1 MSETDQENQENPAG
15 TENNQDTL
23 LGGAP
28 RETENRP
35 SENPPEGGVP
45 EQDRPSENGAN
56 PPPQQPAVPEQY
68 EFKPPEGVEF
78 DEATIGVYAEA
89 AREAGLSQEA
99 ADIVLNKI
107 APHLAQQQAARLAEA
122 RNDWAQQ
129 SRADAEFGGE
139 KLDENLAVAKKAV
152 EALASPEL
160 KTLLEQSGL
169 GNHPEIIRLFYRAG
183 RSLSQDAFVGGK
195 NTGSGQIDAQ
205 SIFPKSNMNP

>member
-1 MSETDQENQENPAG
+1 MSETDQENQAAG

-28 RETENRP
+28 QETENRP
-35 SENPPEGGVP
+35 SENPPGGGVP

-56 PPPQQPAVPEQY
+56 PPPEKPAVPEQY

-122 RNDWAQQ
+122 RNDWARQ

-183 RSLSQDAFVGGK
+183 RSLSQDAFVGGRAAQ
-195 NTGSGQIDAQ
+195 TDAQ
-205 SIFPKSNMNP
+205 SIFSQSNMNP

>member
-1 MSETDQENQENPAG
+1 MSETDQENQAAG
-15 TENNQDTL
+15 AENNQDTL

-28 RETENRP
+28 QEAENRP
-35 SENPPEGGVP
+35 SENPLEGGVP
-45 EQDRPSENGAN
+45 DGADERPSENGDK
-56 PPPQQPAVPEQY
+56 PQQPVVPEQY

-195 NTGSGQIDAQ
+195 AAAQMDAQ
-205 SIFPKSNMNP
+205 SIFSESNMNP

>member
-1 MSETDQENQENPAG
+1 MSEANQENQAAG

-23 LGGAP
+23 LGGVPQEA
-28 RETENRP
+28 ENRL
-35 SENPPEGGVP
+35 SENPSEGG
-45 EQDRPSENGAN
+45 EQDRPSENGDK
-56 PPPQQPAVPEQY
+56 PQQPVVPEKY

-183 RSLSQDAFVGGK
+183 RSLSQDGFVGGK
-195 NTGSGQIDAQ
+195 ASGGGFDAA
-205 SIFPKSNMNP
+205 SLFPQSNMNP

>member
-1 MSETDQENQENPAG
+1 MSETDQENQAAG
-15 TENNQDTL
+15 AENNQDTL

-28 RETENRP
+28 QETGNRP
-35 SENPPEGGVP
+35 SENPPGGGVP
-45 EQDRPSENGAN
+45 AQDRPSENGAN
-56 PPPQQPAVPEQY
+56 PPPEKPVVPEQY

-122 RNDWAQQ
+122 RNDWARQ

-195 NTGSGQIDAQ
+195 AAQADAQ
-205 SIFPKSNMNP
+205 SIFSQSNMNP

>member
-1 MSETDQENQENPAG
+1 MSETDQENQAAG
-15 TENNQDTL
+15 AENNQDTL

-28 RETENRP
+28 QETENRP

-56 PPPQQPAVPEQY
+56 PPPEKPVVPEQY

-89 AREAGLSQEA
+89 AREAGLSQQA

-183 RSLSQDAFVGGK
+183 RSLSQDAFVGGRAA
-195 NTGSGQIDAQ
+195 QADAQ
-205 SIFPKSNMNP
+205 SIFSQSNMNP

>member
-1 MSETDQENQENPAG
+1 MSETDQENQAAG
-15 TENNQDTL
+15 AENNQDTL

-28 RETENRP
+28 QETENRP
-35 SENPPEGGVP
+35 SENPPEGGV
-45 EQDRPSENGAN
+45 QDRPSENGAN
-56 PPPQQPAVPEQY
+56 PPPEKPAVPEQY

-122 RNDWAQQ
+122 RNDWARQ
-129 SRADAEFGGE
+129 SRADAEFGGG

-183 RSLSQDAFVGGK
+183 RSLSQDGFVGGK
-195 NTGSGQIDAQ
+195 AAQMDAR
-205 SIFPKSNMNP
+205 SIFSESNMNP

>member
-1 MSETDQENQENPAG
+1 MSEANQENQAAG

-23 LGGAP
+23 LGGVP
-28 RETENRP
+28 QVENRLP
-35 SENPPEGGVP
+35 ENPPEGGV
-45 EQDRPSENGAN
+45 QDRPSENGDK
-56 PPPQQPAVPEQY
+56 PQQPVVPEKY

-169 GNHPEIIRLFYRAG
+169 GNHPEIIRMFYRAG
-183 RSLSQDAFVGGK
+183 RYLSQDAFVGGK
-195 NTGSGQIDAQ
+195 AAQ
-205 SIFPKSNMNP
+205 VGVQRMFPKSNMNP

>member
-1 MSETDQENQENPAG
+1 MSEANQENQAAG
-15 TENNQDTL
+15 AENNQDTL

-28 RETENRP
+28 QETENRP

-45 EQDRPSENGAN
+45 DGAGERPSENGDK
-56 PPPQQPAVPEQY
+56 PQQPVVPEQY
-68 EFKPPEGVEF
+68 EFKPPEGMEF

-183 RSLSQDAFVGGK
+183 RSLSQDGFVGGK
-195 NTGSGQIDAQ
+195 AAQADAQ
-205 SIFPKSNMNP
+205 SIFSKSNMNP

>member
-1 MSETDQENQENPAG
+1 MSETDQENQAAG
-15 TENNQDTL
+15 AENNQDTL

-28 RETENRP
+28 QETGNRP
-35 SENPPEGGVP
+35 SEPPPEGGV
-45 EQDRPSENGAN
+45 QDRPSENGAN
-56 PPPQQPAVPEQY
+56 PPPEKPVVPEQY

-183 RSLSQDAFVGGK
+183 RSLSQDGFVGGK
-195 NTGSGQIDAQ
+195 AAQGQSDARRLYAN
-205 SIFPKSNMNP
+205 SNMNP

>member
-1 MSETDQENQENPAG
+1 MSETDQENQAAG
-15 TENNQDTL
+15 AENNRDTL

-28 RETENRP
+28 QETGNRP
-35 SENPPEGGVP
+35 SENPPGGGVP
-45 EQDRPSENGAN
+45 AQDGPSENGDK
-56 PPPQQPAVPEQY
+56 PQQPAVPEQY

-129 SRADAEFGGE
+129 SRADAEFGGG

-183 RSLSQDAFVGGK
+183 RSLSQDGFVGGRAA
-195 NTGSGQIDAQ
+195 QADAQ
-205 SIFPKSNMNP
+205 SIFSKSNMNP

>member
-1 MSETDQENQENPAG
+1 MSETDQENQAAG

-28 RETENRP
+28 QETENRP
-35 SENPPEGGVP
+35 SENPPEGG
-45 EQDRPSENGAN
+45 
-56 PPPQQPAVPEQY
+56 VPEQY

-195 NTGSGQIDAQ
+195 AAQTDAQ
-205 SIFPKSNMNP
+205 SIFPQSNMNP

>member
-1 MSETDQENQENPAG
+1 MSETDQENQAAG
-15 TENNQDTL
+15 AENNQDTL
-23 LGGAP
+23 LGGVP
-28 RETENRP
+28 QETENRP
-35 SENPPEGGVP
+35 SENPPEGGATA
-45 EQDRPSENGAN
+45 QDRPSENGDK
-56 PPPQQPAVPEQY
+56 PQQPAVPEQY

-89 AREAGLSQEA
+89 AREAGLSQQA

-122 RNDWAQQ
+122 RNDWARQ
-129 SRADAEFGGE
+129 SRADAEFGGG

-152 EALASPEL
+152 DALASPEL

-195 NTGSGQIDAQ
+195 AAQADAQ
-205 SIFPKSNMNP
+205 SIFSQSNMNP

>member
-1 MSETDQENQENPAG
+1 MSETDQENQAAG
-15 TENNQDTL
+15 AENNQDTL
-23 LGGAP
+23 LGGVPQEA
-28 RETENRP
+28 ENRP
-35 SENPPEGGVP
+35 SENPPEGGV
-45 EQDRPSENGAN
+45 QDRPSENGAN
-56 PPPQQPAVPEQY
+56 PPPEKPAVPEQY

-183 RSLSQDAFVGGK
+183 RSLSQDGFVGGRAAQ
-195 NTGSGQIDAQ
+195 TDAQ
-205 SIFPKSNMNP
+205 SIFSESNMNP

>member
-1 MSETDQENQENPAG
+1 MSEANQENQAAG
-15 TENNQDTL
+15 AENNQDTL

-28 RETENRP
+28 QEAENRP
-35 SENPPEGGVP
+35 PENPPPGGAP

-56 PPPQQPAVPEQY
+56 PPPEKPAVPEQY

-89 AREAGLSQEA
+89 AREAGLSQQA

-183 RSLSQDAFVGGK
+183 RSLSQDGFVGGK
-195 NTGSGQIDAQ
+195 AAQMDAQ
-205 SIFPKSNMNP
+205 SIFSQSNMNP

>member
-1 MSETDQENQENPAG
+1 MSETDQENQAAG
-15 TENNQDTL
+15 AENNQDTL

-28 RETENRP
+28 QETENRP
-35 SENPPEGGVP
+35 SENPPGGGV
-45 EQDRPSENGAN
+45 QDRPSENGAN
-56 PPPQQPAVPEQY
+56 PPPEKPAVPEQY
-68 EFKPPEGVEF
+68 EFKPPEGMEF

-152 EALASPEL
+152 EAFATPEL

-183 RSLSQDAFVGGK
+183 RSLSQDGFVGGK
-195 NTGSGQIDAQ
+195 AAQADAQ
-205 SIFPKSNMNP
+205 SIFDKSNMKP

>member
-1 MSETDQENQENPAG
+1 MSETDQENQAAG

-28 RETENRP
+28 QETENRP

-56 PPPQQPAVPEQY
+56 RPPEKPVVPEQY

-195 NTGSGQIDAQ
+195 AAAQMDAQ
-205 SIFPKSNMNP
+205 SIFSESNMNP

>member
-1 MSETDQENQENPAG
+1 MSEANQENQAAG

-28 RETENRP
+28 QETENRP
-35 SENPPEGGVP
+35 SENSPEGGVP
-45 EQDRPSENGAN
+45 DGAGERPSENGDK
-56 PPPQQPAVPEQY
+56 PQQPVVPEQY

-152 EALASPEL
+152 EAFATPEL

-169 GNHPEIIRLFYRAG
+169 GNHPEIIRLF
-183 RSLSQDAFVGGK
+183 
-195 NTGSGQIDAQ
+195 
-205 SIFPKSNMNP
+205 

>member
-15 TENNQDTL
+15 SENNQDTL
-23 LGGAP
+23 L
-28 RETENRP
+28 
-35 SENPPEGGVP
+35 GGVP

-56 PPPQQPAVPEQY
+56 PPPEKPAVPEQY

-89 AREAGLSQEA
+89 AREAGLSQQA

-122 RNDWAQQ
+122 RNDWARQ
-129 SRADAEFGGE
+129 SRADAEFGGG

-152 EALASPEL
+152 EALASPDL

-195 NTGSGQIDAQ
+195 AAQMNAQ